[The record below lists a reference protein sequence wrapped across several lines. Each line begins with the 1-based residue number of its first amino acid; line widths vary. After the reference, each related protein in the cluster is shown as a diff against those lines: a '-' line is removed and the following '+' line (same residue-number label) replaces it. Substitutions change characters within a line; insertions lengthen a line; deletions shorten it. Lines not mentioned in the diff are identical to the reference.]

1 MRSFSSTHG
10 TLQITVSPKLQQT
23 TNQKMNWK
31 MRLLQHLTIT
41 GDTMKCQQTYTAP
54 ALYPMNGSLFS
65 PELHPVNWD
74 PGNYSTLN
82 KFLEYH
88 SKISLK
94 TALMAVFD
102 FDNTS
107 LYGNVGKTV
116 FHYQLTG
123 LHFRLSPEE
132 FSTLFPKCE
141 QTLFSTPFSLRKSR
155 IVSLYK
161 VLWPFIFTNQRV
173 TALQLPEYKEFHTLL
188 SWYCDA
194 SRRQKELGPEYSVT
208 FLTRLLAGYTVD
220 EVEEL
225 SCRAFV
231 SALYEP
237 VGVERKTVRCSDAI
251 GSVEVVRATGLQVQ
265 REIVD
270 LMNQLRLAGIHC
282 SIVSASTEW
291 IVKAAV
297 LFFDFP
303 VEEENIFGIRV
314 RLTTKNVLSS
324 ELPGNYPV
332 TYRKGKVTI
341 INKFLE
347 KQPILVAG
355 DAETDFEMLTMP

>member
-1 MRSFSSTHG
+1 
-10 TLQITVSPKLQQT
+10 
-23 TNQKMNWK
+23 
-31 MRLLQHLTIT
+31 
-41 GDTMKCQQTYTAP
+41 
-54 ALYPMNGSLFS
+54 
-65 PELHPVNWD
+65 
-74 PGNYSTLN
+74 
-82 KFLEYH
+82 
-88 SKISLK
+88 
-94 TALMAVFD
+94 
-102 FDNTS
+102 
-107 LYGNVGKTV
+107 
-116 FHYQLTG
+116 
-123 LHFRLSPEE
+123 
-132 FSTLFPKCE
+132 
-141 QTLFSTPFSLRKSR
+141 
-155 IVSLYK
+155 
-161 VLWPFIFTNQRV
+161 
-173 TALQLPEYKEFHTLL
+173 
-188 SWYCDA
+188 
-194 SRRQKELGPEYSVT
+194 VT